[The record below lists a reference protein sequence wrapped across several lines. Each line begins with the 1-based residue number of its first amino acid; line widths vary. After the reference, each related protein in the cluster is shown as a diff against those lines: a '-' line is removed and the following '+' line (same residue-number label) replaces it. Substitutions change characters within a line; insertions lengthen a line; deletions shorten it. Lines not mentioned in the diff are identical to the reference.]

1 MYDVKS
7 QKKKK
12 KKKKRVVNF
21 KWKRV
26 KAVAIVS
33 FYLFGKFAL
42 RGSF

>member
-1 MYDVKS
+1 MTS
-7 QKKKK
+7 NLKKK

-21 KWKRV
+21 KWKLV
-26 KAVAIVS
+26 KAVGIVS